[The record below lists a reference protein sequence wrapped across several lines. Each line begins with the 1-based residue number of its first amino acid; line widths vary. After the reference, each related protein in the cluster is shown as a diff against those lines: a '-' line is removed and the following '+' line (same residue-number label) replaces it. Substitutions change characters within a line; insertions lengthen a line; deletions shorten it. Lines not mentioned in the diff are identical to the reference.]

1 MNLTN
6 NATTSSV
13 VNESR
18 ASLIEARDITKT
30 YDTGRIQVQAL
41 RGIDLEVTRG
51 DMIAI
56 MGPSGCGKT
65 TLLNCM
71 AGLDAIDSGSIHI
84 GGIEI
89 STMPDNQRARY
100 RAKEMGFVF
109 QFYNLLPVLSA
120 VVNVEM
126 PLLISGVGKREARE
140 NATDML
146 ARLGLREWVHHRP
159 AELSGGQR
167 QRVTIAR
174 ALVNRP
180 SIVWADEPTGDLDSE
195 TADDIMALMM
205 ELNQTLGQTFVIVT
219 HDPRIGQ
226 MTNRIVHMK
235 DGRVERIEAVRAETS
250 RSSFESLR
258 MSPASARAKD

>member
-1 MNLTN
+1 MIPTINGELPW
-6 NATTSSV
+6 
-13 VNESR
+13 
-18 ASLIEARDITKT
+18 SLIEARGVTKT
-30 YDTGRIQVQAL
+30 YDTGRVQVQAL
-41 RGIDLEVTRG
+41 RGIDLEVARG

-65 TLLNCM
+65 TLLNCL
-71 AGLDAIDSGSIHI
+71 AGLDGID
-84 GGIEI
+84 GGEIRIAGTEI

-100 RAKEMGFVF
+100 RAREMGFIF

-120 VVNVEM
+120 VENVEL
-126 PLLISGVGKREARE
+126 PLLISGTPKREARE
-140 NATDML
+140 RAVAML
-146 ARLGLREWVHHRP
+146 SEVGMRSWVDHRP

-195 TADDIMALMM
+195 TADDVMALML
-205 ELNQTLGQTFVIVT
+205 ELNQTMGQTFVIVT
-219 HDPRIGQ
+219 HDARIGR

-235 DGRVERIEAVRAETS
+235 DGRVERIETNT
-250 RSSFESLR
+250 
-258 MSPASARAKD
+258 PG